1 MALEKTYTPSPKDID
16 RQWWVVNAE
25 GQTLGRLATKVASIL
40 RGKHKAM
47 WTPNLDTGDFVVI
60 INADKILVTGDRLD
74 QKIYYRH
81 SKYQGGLK
89 EITLRRQLEKWPTR
103 PIEIAV
109 KGMLPKNVLGRAQFK
124 KLKVYAGPAHPHESQ
139 KPQPL
144 EL

>member
-1 MALEKTYTPSPKDID
+1 MD
-16 RQWWVVNAE
+16 AE
-25 GQTLGRLATKVASIL
+25 GKTLGRLATKVASIL

-60 INADKILVTGDRLD
+60 INAGKILVTGDRLD
-74 QKIYYRH
+74 QKVYYTH

-89 EITLRRQLEKWPTR
+89 EITLRKQLEKWPTR
-103 PIEIAV
+103 PIETAV
-109 KGMLPKNVLGRAQFK
+109 KGMLPKNALGRAQFK
-124 KLKVYAGPAHPHESQ
+124 KLKVYAGPTHPHDSQ